1 MKLRPVRARSDS
13 DSNSFQVSN
22 GFGFNRKEE
31 KEVETLEKNGA
42 MKRTFGRRS
51 LSFCLCRVKN
61 DIKAVQADENKI
73 RIGENFYG
81 GQTSINLNVF
91 LDAAFSEEFCA
102 ISFKQKLL
110 EKVLFI

>member
-1 MKLRPVRARSDS
+1 
-13 DSNSFQVSN
+13 
-22 GFGFNRKEE
+22 
-31 KEVETLEKNGA
+31 

-110 EKVLFI
+110 EKVFLFEQALSHLATSLDCVGKG

>member
-1 MKLRPVRARSDS
+1 MVSVSTERKRRKL
-13 DSNSFQVSN
+13 
-22 GFGFNRKEE
+22 KHL
-31 KEVETLEKNGA
+31 KKNGA